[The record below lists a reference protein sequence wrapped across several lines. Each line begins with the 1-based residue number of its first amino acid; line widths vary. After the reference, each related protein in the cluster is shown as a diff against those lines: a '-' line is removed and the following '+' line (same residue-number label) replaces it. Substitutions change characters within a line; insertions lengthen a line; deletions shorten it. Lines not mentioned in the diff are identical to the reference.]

1 MAVISTY
8 ATLQTAL
15 ANWSERS
22 DLTALL
28 PDFVNYAHQEIGR
41 TLRANVNLLA
51 ADVTV
56 SGEFVTVPTGFR
68 AMKRAYYDTTPRR
81 TLIMCSAEMRAD
93 IVSEFASGTY
103 ASHVSVEG
111 SSLAFGPVPTGGGT
125 VKTLYYAT
133 PTALVDDAD
142 TNAVLTLYPFMY
154 LYGAL
159 AELFRYIED
168 DNNADRYETRF
179 RGLIKDTNLS
189 EAQDAL
195 RGATQ
200 GRSNG
205 GVV

>member
-8 ATLQTAL
+8 ATLLTAL

-28 PDFVNYAHQEIGR
+28 PDFVNYAQQEIGR
-41 TLRANVNLLA
+41 TLRANVNLMT

-68 AMKRAYYDTTPRR
+68 AMKRFYYDTTPRR
-81 TLIMCSAEMRAD
+81 TITMCSPEMRAD
-93 IVSEFASGTY
+93 VTAEYASGSY
-103 ASHVSVEG
+103 ATHAAVEG
-111 SSLAFGPVPTGGGT
+111 GNLAFGPVPTGGGT
-125 VKTLYYAT
+125 ARALFYAT
-133 PTALVDDAD
+133 PDALVDDTD

-159 AELFRYIED
+159 AELFRYLED
-168 DNNADRYETRF
+168 NDKADRYENRF

-189 EAQDAL
+189 EAQDGQ

-200 GRSNG
+200 GRASG